1 MIICQNCGHENPDDP
16 SFCTQC
22 GAFLPWDEST
32 RADTGTGGE
41 PAAAVG
47 MTLISEDLHVA
58 AGGEVEA
65 ELQVRNNGRV
75 VDHVTTQVLGPPAA
89 WAEVDPGT
97 LQLMPNH
104 EGTVRIRFRPPRSP
118 GVPAGRIPFG
128 VQATSRADPS
138 VIARVDTSLD
148 LEPFRAIQP
157 ELVPRTS
164 EGRRVGEHRLTVA
177 NAGNEPFRARI
188 EVDDPDQK
196 LRAAVRPRILDL
208 PAGQTAVAELRIRP
222 RRLRLLGQ
230 PITHPF
236 QVVLDPRD
244 AAPTMVDGAML
255 QQPLLPRWAIPV
267 AAGLVTLLIAMVA
280 VAAIRP
286 RGDSSPSTTAAPVT
300 TTTTTTT
307 TLPTTTS
314 PLVVPPATPPPAT
327 PPPTPPATPPPTPPP
342 TQTTAPPPTTQATS
356 SSSSGSSSSSSSSST
371 TNSSDSSSSMGA
383 SESSASSTSTG

>member
-1 MIICQNCGHENPDDP
+1 MIICQNCGHENPDAP
-16 SFCTQC
+16 TFCSQC
-22 GAFLPWDEST
+22 GEFLPWDEST
-32 RADTGTGGE
+32 RADSSVDDESG
-41 PAAAVG
+41 AAVG
-47 MTLISEDLHVA
+47 LTLAPDELHVP
-58 AGGEVEA
+58 AGGEVET

-75 VDHVTTQVLGPPAA
+75 VDHVTVEVLGPSAA

-104 EGTVRIRFRPPRSP
+104 EGTVHLRFRPPRSP

-196 LRAAVRPRILDL
+196 LRAAVRPRVLDL
-208 PAGQTAVAELRIRP
+208 PAGLTAVVELRIRP

-230 PITHPF
+230 PVTHPF

-244 AAPTMVDGAML
+244 DAPTMVDGAML

-267 AAGLVTLLIAMVA
+267 AACPHT
-280 VAAIRP
+280 
-286 RGDSSPSTTAAPVT
+286 
-300 TTTTTTT
+300 
-307 TLPTTTS
+307 
-314 PLVVPPATPPPAT
+314 
-327 PPPTPPATPPPTPPP
+327 
-342 TQTTAPPPTTQATS
+342 
-356 SSSSGSSSSSSSSST
+356 
-371 TNSSDSSSSMGA
+371 
-383 SESSASSTSTG
+383 